1 MCGIVGVYGIPEAVR
16 YTLLGLHALQHRGQ
30 EGIGVA
36 WVDGDKIHTEKSLG
50 LVSDFARKI
59 KYPRES
65 QIAVGHLR
73 YSTSGKS
80 DFMNIQ
86 PVVIN
91 GFEIK
96 TAICHN
102 GNFVN
107 FFSLRKSLEENGA
120 VFTTDMDTEVLAHLI
135 MSAKG
140 DFLNRL
146 LFALGKV
153 KGAYSLVIMTP
164 DSIYGIRDPFG
175 FRPLC
180 LGRMKNAYVI
190 SSETC
195 ALDVIGAEFIR
206 EIEPGEVVKISKNGI
221 ESEKIKK
228 QSIQQQKRECIFELI
243 YFARPDSIVFQK
255 QVWEVRKELGKIL
268 AKEQPCEGAD
278 IVAPV
283 PDSGLFAAMG
293 YAEESKI
300 PFSYALTR
308 SHYIGRTFI
317 EPSSS
322 ERKEEVRLK
331 LNPIKGVV
339 QGKKIVLV
347 DDSIVRGTTSRKIV
361 KTLKEAGAKEVHL
374 RISSPPIKF
383 PCYYGIDTPSKGELI
398 ASSHSV
404 EEIKNFIG
412 CDSLGYISV
421 EGMLKAVENSLQSD
435 KEKSINPEKSTKEKS
450 GFCTA
455 CFTGDYP
462 IPPEDSEFIA
472 QMRLFREE
480 E

>member
-1 MCGIVGVYGIPEAVR
+1 MCGIVGIYGTQEAVR

-30 EGIGVA
+30 EGVGVA

-73 YSTSGKS
+73 YSTSGKA
-80 DFMNIQ
+80 DIMNIQ

-135 MSAKG
+135 MGAKG
-140 DFLNRL
+140 DFLTRL

-164 DSIYGIRDPFG
+164 DSLYGIRDPFG

-180 LGRMKNAYVI
+180 LGRIKNAYVI
-190 SSETC
+190 ASETC

-206 EIEPGEVVKISKNGI
+206 EIEPGEVIKISKNGI

-228 QSIQQQKRECIFELI
+228 QNPTQHKRECIFELI
-243 YFARPDSIVFQK
+243 YFARPDSVIFQK
-255 QVWEVRKELGKIL
+255 QVWEVRKELGKML
-268 AKEQPCEGAD
+268 AKEQPCQDAD
-278 IVAPV
+278 IVSPV

-361 KTLKEAGAKEVHL
+361 KTLRDAGAKEVHM

-398 ASSHSV
+398 ASSHSI

-421 EGMLKAVENSLQSD
+421 EGMLKAVENSLQN
-435 KEKSINPEKSTKEKS
+435 EKEKSTKYEKS

-462 IPPEDSEFIA
+462 IPPEDSEFIT

-480 E
+480 

>member
-1 MCGIVGVYGIPEAVR
+1 MCGIVGIYGTSEALR

-30 EGIGVA
+30 EGVGIA
-36 WVDGDKIHTEKSLG
+36 WVDGDKIYTEKSLG

-59 KYPRES
+59 KYPKES

-73 YSTSGKS
+73 YSTSGKA
-80 DFMNIQ
+80 DIMNIQ

-135 MSAKG
+135 MAAKG

-164 DSIYGIRDPFG
+164 DSLYGIRDPFG

-180 LGRMKNAYVI
+180 LGRIKNAYVI

-206 EIEPGEVVKISKNGI
+206 EIEPGEVIKISKNGI

-228 QSIQQQKRECIFELI
+228 QTTQQQKRQCIFELI
-243 YFARPDSIVFQK
+243 YFARPDSIIFQK
-255 QVWEVRKELGKIL
+255 QVWEVRKELGKML
-268 AKEQPCEGAD
+268 AKEHPCEDAD

-300 PFSYALTR
+300 PFFYALTR

-361 KTLKEAGAKEVHL
+361 KTLKDAGAKEVHM

-398 ASSHSV
+398 ASSHSI

-421 EGMLKAVENSLQSD
+421 EGMLKAVENSSKNDQ
-435 KEKSINPEKSTKEKS
+435 EKSISYEKY

-462 IPPEDSEFIA
+462 IPPEDSEFIT

-480 E
+480 